1 MTDLQFTTDVFYEF
15 RASLQ
20 FHLGKIQHDVGK
32 NTLVQFDGTTMKLG
46 GVAHSYP
53 ELRAAIKA
61 GWLVPSGSNVGDFIP
76 TSANVKVRAAIDTAK
91 GRGKQVSTEVQH
103 DETYVSPARKAATT
117 DGVKIESKA
126 FNATLVR
133 DTEGDGRSVGS
144 AIKKASAVPVGG
156 DAHEG
161 ETVATIKTASKRTFS
176 VDGSTSM
183 NADEGPSTDITGVVE
198 HIKGVTPRVVT
209 RDDGNREGQ
218 SSESGKIIA
227 NVKTAA
233 KRKVVLSDANSADAE
248 ISKLDNATR
257 TALAPKG
264 KHDIA
269 AMAGDTLED
278 ILAVNEPENRGKVLA
293 AQAKAKRLAALKVT
307 EIEAVAPEEGDL
319 PDPKDSPIPVLVID
333 AVSPAKVVVARS
345 PKSVEDFAVNGD
357 DLELAPGIRWN
368 KKIHW
373 KSRVKMAL
381 QYKDNPTVLNLIR
394 GYEVPSVVKG
404 IDDALSG

>member
-20 FHLGKIQHDVGK
+20 FHLGKIQQDVSK

-46 GVAHSYP
+46 GVSHSYP

-76 TSANVKVRAAIDTAK
+76 TSANVRVRAAIDTAK
-91 GRGKQVSTEVQH
+91 GRGKTVSTDVLH

-183 NADEGPSTDITGVVE
+183 NADEEPSTDVTGVVE

-218 SSESGKIIA
+218 SSEGGRIIA
-227 NVKTAA
+227 NVKTA
-233 KRKVVLSDANSADAE
+233 KRRVVLTDANSADAE
-248 ISKLDNATR
+248 ISKLDNSTR
-257 TALAPKG
+257 VALAPKG
-264 KHDIA
+264 KRDIA
-269 AMAGDTLED
+269 ALAGDTLED
-278 ILAVNEPENRGKVLA
+278 ILAANEPENRGKFLA
-293 AQAKAKRLAALKVT
+293 EQAKAKRIAALKVV

-319 PDPKDSPIPVLVID
+319 PDPKDSPIPVLVMD
-333 AVSPAKVVVARS
+333 AVSPVKVTVKQ

-357 DLELAPGIRWN
+357 DLLLAPGVRWN

-373 KSRVKMAL
+373 KSRIKQAL

-404 IDDALSG
+404 IDEALSG